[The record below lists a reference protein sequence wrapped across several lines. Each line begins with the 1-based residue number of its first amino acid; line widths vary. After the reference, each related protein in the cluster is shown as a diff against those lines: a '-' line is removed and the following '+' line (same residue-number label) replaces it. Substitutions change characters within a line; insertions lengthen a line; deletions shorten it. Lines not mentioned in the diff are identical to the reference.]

1 MKYSYTYFLNP
12 EVNWLL
18 IASNELKN
26 SFEQKKPIISIQFHS
41 LFGVCVKT
49 IQYIHF
55 IYLLNSPY
63 LQPKYILWIMSYMKS
78 YENLSIAPLKF
89 KGVSARTFYDKVW
102 KLIFYLS
109 SKINEVIIFYLFLF
123 FIL

>member
-1 MKYSYTYFLNP
+1 M
-12 EVNWLL
+12 
-18 IASNELKN
+18 
-26 SFEQKKPIISIQFHS
+26 
-41 LFGVCVKT
+41 
-49 IQYIHF
+49 
-55 IYLLNSPY
+55 
-63 LQPKYILWIMSYMKS
+63 MSYMKS
-78 YENLSIAPLKF
+78 YENLSIALLKF